1 MSDKQPLLRP
11 ETYAL
16 EILIKAAITRA
27 QSDPDDK
34 SVNTLL
40 FLGDREP
47 MFRTLLMGDSVLNPV
62 DKMVWM
68 ALFMGARET
77 RGETDFPSHQ
87 ELTKQ
92 VNVASTSTV
101 ARAVAILRITRWL
114 TLCARC
120 RGKNGRYRGNLY
132 ALHDEPLPVVDAL
145 HLDPGYLTFLSK
157 SCSHYHARVRRVAQ
171 QIQDEIETNG
181 SLASAV
187 NGNEHACVA
196 ENGTDD
202 PQQDRAKSSNVE
214 AHQDQNLT
222 LVSCSSN
229 YINEIITTVLQ
240 HEKVSVDRSK
250 NKPLIYPRRL
260 STSQRPLADHYL
272 SLIPVDQRQ
281 PVLDELEGRFR
292 SEQKGM
298 SPVYDELRFLYRL
311 CQLVLEGGFV
321 PNLGIKVLDERREQ
335 HARWLSRQRQQA
347 ERDTAAKRSAS
358 KSDQDRLAEI
368 RKTLGR
374 KPSPKSTDKTH

>member
-1 MSDKQPLLRP
+1 MPDNQFPLRP

-16 EILIKAAITRA
+16 EILIQAAITRA
-27 QSDPDDK
+27 QSDPNDK

-47 MFRTLLMGDSVLNPV
+47 MFRALLMGDSVLNPV

-68 ALFMGARET
+68 VLFMAARET

-87 ELTKQ
+87 ELARE

-132 ALHDEPLPVVDAL
+132 ALHDTPIPLVDAV

-157 SCSHYHARVRRVAQ
+157 SCTHYHARVRRVAQ
-171 QIQDEIETNG
+171 QIQDEIEADG
-181 SLASAV
+181 SLERVV
-187 NGNEHACVA
+187 NGN
-196 ENGTDD
+196 
-202 PQQDRAKSSNVE
+202 DRACASEDGNDSQHDTADGSNTE

-222 LVSCSSN
+222 LVGCSSN
-229 YINEIITTVLQ
+229 YINEIITTGPQ
-240 HEKVSVDRSK
+240 HEKVSVDRPNK
-250 NKPLIYPRRL
+250 KPLIYPRRL
-260 STSQRPLADHYL
+260 STSQKPLADHYL
-272 SLIPVDQRQ
+272 SLIPADQRQ

-321 PNLGIKVLDERREQ
+321 PNLGIKVLDERRER
-335 HARWLSRQRQQA
+335 HAKWLRRQKQQA
-347 ERDTAAKRSAS
+347 ERDAALKDRTS
-358 KSDQDRLAEI
+358 KSDQDRLSEI

-374 KPSPKSTDKTH
+374 TPSPKSPDKTH

>member
-1 MSDKQPLLRP
+1 MPDNQFPLRP

-16 EILIKAAITRA
+16 EILIQAAITRA

-47 MFRTLLMGDSVLNPV
+47 MFRALLMGDSVLNPV

-68 ALFMGARET
+68 VLFMAARET

-87 ELTKQ
+87 ELARQ

-132 ALHDEPLPVVDAL
+132 ALHDTPLPVADAV
-145 HLDPGYLTFLSK
+145 HLDPSYLTFLSK
-157 SCSHYHARVRRVAQ
+157 SCTHYHARVRRVAQ
-171 QIQDEIETNG
+171 QIQDEIETDG
-181 SLASAV
+181 ALAPGV
-187 NGNEHACVA
+187 NDNKHARENEK
-196 ENGTDD
+196 GTDA
-202 PQQDRAKSSNVE
+202 QQDPAESSNEE

-229 YINEIITTVLQ
+229 YINEIITTGPQ

-272 SLIPVDQRQ
+272 SLIPAEQRQ

-321 PNLGIKVLDERREQ
+321 PNLGIKVLDERRER
-335 HARWLSRQRQQA
+335 HAQWLSRQKQQA
-347 ERDTAAKRSAS
+347 ARDAALKDNTS
-358 KSDQDRLAEI
+358 KSDQDRLDEI

-374 KPSPKSTDKTH
+374 KQSPKSPDKTH